1 LDDEKWVA
9 VGRILRE
16 RGRVG
21 ELTAEIYSSQ
31 PGRAEK
37 LKNVVLGVAG
47 LKRPVQVERLW
58 YHNGR
63 PVFKFFGIDS
73 ISDAV
78 IWRGAD
84 LLAPET
90 ERARPEEGEY
100 SHAELIGCDIRSGC
114 EAGTSATE
122 KPLGI
127 VRGIEDYGGQ
137 ILLSVEKYAEKSA
150 GGEML
155 IPFVNAI
162 CREIDVARKVIRVE
176 LPEGLAD
183 L

>member
-1 LDDEKWVA
+1 LDDEKWIV

-16 RGRVG
+16 RGRIG
-21 ELTAEIYSSQ
+21 ELFAEIYSSQ

-37 LKNVVLGVAG
+37 LKDVMLGLGG

-73 ISDAV
+73 ISDAQS
-78 IWRGAD
+78 WRGAD
-84 LLAPET
+84 LLAPES
-90 ERARPEEGEY
+90 ERARPEQGEY
-100 SHAELIGCDIRSGC
+100 SHADLIGCEIWAP
-114 EAGTSATE
+114 E
-122 KPLGI
+122 PLGI
-127 VRGIEDYGGQ
+127 VRGIEDYGSQ
-137 ILLSVEKYAEKSA
+137 ILLRVEKTA
-150 GGEML
+150 GGEIL

-162 CREIDVARKVIRVE
+162 CREIDVARKVIRAE
-176 LPEGLAD
+176 LPEGLAE

>member
-1 LDDEKWVA
+1 MVA

-16 RGRVG
+16 RGRIG

-37 LKNVVLGVAG
+37 LKDVVLSLAG

-73 ISDAV
+73 ISDAER
-78 IWRGAD
+78 WRGAD
-84 LLAPET
+84 LLAPES
-90 ERARPEEGEY
+90 ERARPEPGEY
-100 SHAELIGCDIRSGC
+100 SHADLIGCEIWAPCSRW
-114 EAGTSATE
+114 A
-122 KPLGI
+122 I
-127 VRGIEDYGGQ
+127 VRGIEDYGSQ
-137 ILLSVEKYAEKSA
+137 ILLRVEKTA

-155 IPFVNAI
+155 IPFVKAI
-162 CREIDVARKVIRVE
+162 CREIDVARKIIRVE
-176 LPEGLAD
+176 LPEGLAE

>member
-1 LDDEKWVA
+1 LPDENTGNLVA

-16 RGRVG
+16 RGRIG

-37 LKNVVLGVAG
+37 LKDVVLSLAG

-63 PVFKFFGIDS
+63 PVFKFLGIDS
-73 ISDAV
+73 ISDAER
-78 IWRGAD
+78 WRGAD
-84 LLAPET
+84 LLAPES
-90 ERARPEEGEY
+90 ERARPEQGEY
-100 SHAELIGCDIRSGC
+100 SHADLIGCEVQGPQ
-114 EAGTSATE
+114 
-122 KPLGI
+122 PLGI
-127 VRGIEDYGGQ
+127 VRAVEDYGSQ
-137 ILLSVEKYAEKSA
+137 ILLRVEKSA

-155 IPFVNAI
+155 VPFAKAI
-162 CREIDVARKVIRVE
+162 CREIDVARKVIRAE
-176 LPEGLAD
+176 LPEGLAE

>member
-1 LDDEKWVA
+1 LGDENWVV
-9 VGRILRE
+9 VGRIHKE
-16 RGRVG
+16 RGRIG

-37 LKNVVLGVAG
+37 LKDVMLGLGG

-63 PVFKFFGIDS
+63 PVFKFVGIDS
-73 ISDAV
+73 ISDAEK
-78 IWRGAD
+78 WRGAD

-90 ERARPEEGEY
+90 ERALPEEGEY
-100 SHAELIGCDIRSGC
+100 SHADLIGCEIC
-114 EAGTSATE
+114 APQ
-122 KPLGI
+122 PLGT
-127 VRGIEDYGGQ
+127 VRGVEDYGSQ
-137 ILLSVEKYAEKSA
+137 TLLRVEKTA

-155 IPFVNAI
+155 VPFVKAI

>member
-1 LDDEKWVA
+1 LSDENLVA

-16 RGRVG
+16 RGRIG

-37 LKNVVLGVAG
+37 LKDVVLSLAG

-73 ISDAV
+73 ISDAE

-84 LLAPET
+84 LLAPES
-90 ERARPEEGEY
+90 ERAGPKQGEY
-100 SHAELIGCDIRSGC
+100 SHDELIGC
-114 EAGTSATE
+114 EVWAPE
-122 KPLGI
+122 LLGV
-127 VRGIEDYGGQ
+127 VRGIEDYGSQ
-137 ILLSVEKYAEKSA
+137 ILLRVEKTA

-155 IPFVNAI
+155 VPFAKAI
-162 CREIDVARKVIRVE
+162 CREIDVARKVIRAE
-176 LPEGLAD
+176 LPEGLAE

>member
-1 LDDEKWVA
+1 MADENTGNLVS
-9 VGRILRE
+9 VGKILRE
-16 RGRVG
+16 RGRIG

-37 LKNVVLGVAG
+37 LKEVVLSLAG
-47 LKRPVQVERLW
+47 LKRTVQVERLW

-73 ISDAV
+73 ISDAE

-84 LLAPET
+84 LLAPESQ
-90 ERARPEEGEY
+90 RARPEEGEY
-100 SHAELIGCDIRSGC
+100 SHADLIGCEIRAP
-114 EAGTSATE
+114 E
-122 KPLGI
+122 PLGI
-127 VRGIEDYGGQ
+127 VLGVVRGIEDYGSQ
-137 ILLSVEKYAEKSA
+137 ILLRVEKTA

-155 IPFVNAI
+155 VPFAKAI
-162 CREIDVARKVIRVE
+162 CREIDVARKIIRVE

>member
-1 LDDEKWVA
+1 MVA

-16 RGRVG
+16 RGRIG

-37 LKNVVLGVAG
+37 LKDVVLSLGG

-73 ISDAV
+73 ISDAEV
-78 IWRGAD
+78 WRGAD
-84 LLAPET
+84 LLAPES

-100 SHAELIGCDIRSGC
+100 SHADLIGCEVWAPAQMG
-114 EAGTSATE
+114 
-122 KPLGI
+122 L
-127 VRGIEDYGGQ
+127 VRGVEDYGGQ
-137 ILLSVEKYAEKSA
+137 TLLRVEKSG

-155 IPFVNAI
+155 IPFVKAI
-162 CREIDVARKVIRVE
+162 CREIDVARKIIRVE
-176 LPEGLAD
+176 LPEGLTE